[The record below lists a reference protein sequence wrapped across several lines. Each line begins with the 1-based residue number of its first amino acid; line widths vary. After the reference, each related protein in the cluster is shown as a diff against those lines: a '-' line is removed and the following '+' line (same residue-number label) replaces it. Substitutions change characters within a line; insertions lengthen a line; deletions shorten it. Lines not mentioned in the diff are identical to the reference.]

1 MEIVEWHGD
10 LGSGEAIRVY
20 RDPKDYDLRI
30 LKQTLDECK
39 KKLNVDSDNK
49 VYRHISL
56 DGTFHPPYLSRK
68 KLEKDPRNLI
78 RILRE
83 QILTVSKPKR
93 YPGNNIRKNSK
104 QRALSGEVIKRRVLK
119 KLESGDVEGLKK
131 LCQSMKPPLD
141 RVKKDLRR
149 AILDEDYCLDLMKKY
164 LSLLPPPADF

>member
-1 MEIVEWHGD
+1 M
-10 LGSGEAIRVY
+10 
-20 RDPKDYDLRI
+20 
-30 LKQTLDECK
+30 Q

-49 VYRHISL
+49 VYQHISL
-56 DGTFHPPYLSRK
+56 DGTFHPTHLSRK

-83 QILTVSKPKR
+83 QILSVSTPKRFPANNVRKNNKPKR
-93 YPGNNIRKNSK
+93 
-104 QRALSGEVIKRRVLK
+104 LSGEVIKKRVLK
-119 KLESGDVEGLKK
+119 KLESGDFDGLKK
-131 LCQSMKPPLD
+131 MCQSKKSSLD